1 MIRRRFLLLLAAI
14 PAACASEPKLY
25 TLVEVPGPPRE
36 KGPAAV
42 ELRDI
47 SLAEYL
53 TRTQIVQSS
62 DDVQLKVLTDAQ
74 WGERFGP
81 MLTRILVQELTERL
95 PGTTVFAKS
104 GAITGN
110 ATSTVDINIQRLDAD
125 RSGCVVL
132 MAQIAISGHNATTR
146 SVRLKAPLPSPE
158 TPVLVSAMS
167 AATGELADT
176 IAEMLEIPP
185 SETRRETAE
194 IRRLKRK
201 LGRLQSQRDTLQK
214 AVDALSDL
222 PK

>member
-95 PGTTVFAKS
+95 PGTTVFAH
-104 GAITGN
+104 G
-110 ATSTVDINIQRLDAD
+110 
-125 RSGCVVL
+125 
-132 MAQIAISGHNATTR
+132 
-146 SVRLKAPLPSPE
+146 
-158 TPVLVSAMS
+158 
-167 AATGELADT
+167 GEA
-176 IAEMLEIPP
+176 
-185 SETRRETAE
+185 
-194 IRRLKRK
+194 
-201 LGRLQSQRDTLQK
+201 
-214 AVDALSDL
+214 
-222 PK
+222 